1 MNKRSSSLS
10 LSFFN
15 FIRMQF
21 DLPTKTD
28 CFLTV
33 KSIKTPL
40 DHKSFGRRQLKF
52 TYVPRLTGEFPNCLN
67 NFIVL
72 AKMHMHICRDFLR
85 SLEQTNSCIP
95 AGIQSRR
102 RSIFFLTVCVT
113 QPHKKKKHCTIAW
126 MRTCKRDWLIICV
139 Y

>member
-1 MNKRSSSLS
+1 MISFHVLKVAPVFISIQSINLHAMRFLS
-10 LSFFN
+10 YEQTLFFFKLTFFN

-52 TYVPRLTGEFPNCLN
+52 TYVPPLTGEFPNCLN

-102 RSIFFLTVCVT
+102 RSIFF
-113 QPHKKKKHCTIAW
+113 
-126 MRTCKRDWLIICV
+126 
-139 Y
+139 